1 MGHYYTIFR
10 VDKATF
16 VTAICFVILGVGH
29 IVPSQQQ
36 LTENHQI
43 LVLCKNQSPSIFLG
57 KGTGWGLFSQI
68 WILLAFSS
76 PPLLGW
82 LEAFH
87 APFSSFLC
95 NHLYRVLLVSLARSI
110 FYYLYLP
117 RKVGGSAS
125 LNSFK
130 MRLESD
136 PGGYCVRNLGPWQGK
151 QNDSPDLGMS
161 PCLTALFYLFVQ

>member
-1 MGHYYTIFR
+1 MTRAALKQTLIVMGHYNTIFR

-43 LVLCKNQSPSIFLG
+43 LVLCKNQSPSTFLE

-87 APFSSFLC
+87 APFFLFFMQPPVQGITSVTRTV
-95 NHLYRVLLVSLARSI
+95 NILLSVS
-110 FYYLYLP
+110 
-117 RKVGGSAS
+117 GE
-125 LNSFK
+125 
-130 MRLESD
+130 ESW
-136 PGGYCVRNLGPWQGK
+136 GECKHEQ
-151 QNDSPDLGMS
+151 
-161 PCLTALFYLFVQ
+161 F